1 MAENEGPETGER
13 TEGDH
18 LPGMNTAA
26 AWLKAVAV
34 LAILVVINVVV
45 AFASWGWGVI
55 ITLPFTVYL
64 MFLLGRDAIPRH
76 RLPPGRQPPASPA

>member
-1 MAENEGPETGER
+1 MAENEEQAGN
-13 TEGDH
+13 DH

-26 AWLKAVAV
+26 SWFKIAAT
-34 LAILVVINVVV
+34 LAIMIVINVVV

-64 MFLLGRDAIPRH
+64 MFLLARDALPRH
-76 RLPPGRQPPASPA
+76 RFPTGRQPPATPA